1 MILIFYAFIVLT
13 AIYTYQFS
21 YISDLWKDA
30 LNSSHSEL
38 SVDEMYA
45 YVCIGNSV
53 YFRVVR
59 E

>member
-30 LNSSHSEL
+30 LNSSHSDL
-38 SVDEMYA
+38 SVDEMYVF
-45 YVCIGNSV
+45 VCACV
-53 YFRVVR
+53 HVCVR
-59 E
+59 CVCV